1 MPSGPGAPRD
11 EQLVDSTSLWVA
23 MGAKGD
29 GANEDGSHLQLT
41 RAAHLQLTRAAHRG
55 VGPRPKGPWHPCL
68 GGNTL
73 ARRLVGV
80 RCLPGCSLG
89 NPPRMAPPH
98 LGARLCRLLV
108 VTIPI
113 LQICTSHIVDS
124 FLPIVCCRLQ
134 SSILLKIRPPEE
146 SLHQT
151 CRTFRAESDS
161 STPEVSGGLLVTV
174 FEAFRQT
181 PETAA

>member
-41 RAAHLQLTRAAHRG
+41 RAAHRG
-55 VGPRPKGPWHPCL
+55 VGPRPKGPWHPW

-134 SSILLKIRPPEE
+134 SSILLKIRPTEE

-151 CRTFRAESDS
+151 DRTFRGEFDS
-161 STPEVSGGLLVTV
+161 STPEVSGGLSVIV
-174 FEAFRQT
+174 FEASRQT